1 MSNERIR
8 QAKQRQ
14 IEFDTVREETVA
26 LIKEQQMFQS
36 QINLRIENTKTQ
48 IAEVHETRTNTEL
61 VIANTTE
68 ALSRVKAGAA
78 MDTLNY
84 ETASRNLKQTEYRYK
99 LEAQQIN
106 LAEIQAVNSHQIVI
120 NGNDIKLL
128 PPSID

>member
-8 QAKQRQ
+8 KAKQRQ

-106 LAEIQAVNSHQIVI
+106 LAEIQAVNSHKIVI

>member
-106 LAEIQAVNSHQIVI
+106 LAEIQAVNSHKIVI

>member
-8 QAKQRQ
+8 KAKQRQ

-26 LIKEQQMFQS
+26 LIKEQQMLQS

-106 LAEIQAVNSHQIVI
+106 LAEIQAVNSHKIVI